1 MVIELPRHAN
11 AYDRSSRS
19 VQMDGCWH
27 AAMEDGVLLHAGRIK
42 NRAHGQR
49 PHEPKRRHVFARVAP
64 QDDARPEQSNAR

>member
-1 MVIELPRHAN
+1 MQTHMTGPR
-11 AYDRSSRS
+11 
-19 VQMDGCWH
+19 VPCKWMD